1 MKKLLTT
8 ILSAAL
14 LLQCMGLFAQTPVK
28 LYPGKAPGSE
38 NWTHHEVMLD
48 YMSPIWHEVNQV
60 VLNVVDPVIIPYLPA
75 AGTETGAAVLVCPGG
90 GFYALSWN
98 NEGTQVAQWL
108 ADHGIAAFILKY
120 RVSYSGDT
128 MEDIQSVADH
138 NYAGVPRDDAY
149 QALAARNR
157 EKSAE
162 MGDFR
167 QFAHDD
173 ACTAIRYIR
182 SHAAEYGVKP
192 DRIAMV
198 GFSAGGILSL
208 DVIDDH
214 DEASKPNLVGCMY
227 GAFGAGD
234 ELPAEPCPLF
244 IAATQREIP
253 GRATNLYELWTK
265 NNLSSEIH
273 GFTDATHGFGY
284 RPNGRGENLW
294 IVLFRNFM
302 KKNHLIEE

>member
-1 MKKLLTT
+1 MKTVFRTLVF
-8 ILSAAL
+8 AAL
-14 LLQCMGLFAQTPVK
+14 LLQSMNLFAQSPIR

-38 NWTHHEVMLD
+38 TWTHKEVMLD
-48 YMSPIWHEVNQV
+48 YMSPIWHEMNQV
-60 VLNVVDPVIIPYLPA
+60 VLNVVDPEIIPYLPTP
-75 AGTETGAAVLVCPGG
+75 GTETGAAVLVCPGG

-108 ADHGIAAFILKY
+108 ADHGITAFILKY

-138 NYAGVPRDDAY
+138 NYGGVPRDDAY

-167 QFAHDD
+167 KFAHDD

-182 SHAAEYGVKP
+182 SHAKEYGINP
-192 DRIAMV
+192 DRIGMV

-208 DVIDDH
+208 DVLDDH
-214 DEASKPNLVGCMY
+214 DAASKPNLVGCIY
-227 GAFGAGD
+227 GSFFAKD
-234 ELPAEPCPLF
+234 ELPADPCPLF
-244 IAATQREIP
+244 IAADQPEIP
-253 GRATNLYELWTK
+253 GKASDLFALWTK
-265 NNLSSEIH
+265 NNLPCEIH
-273 GFTDATHGFGY
+273 AFTDSSHGFGY
-284 RPNGRGENLW
+284 RPNGRSENMW
-294 IVLFRNFM
+294 ITLFVNFM
-302 KKNHLIEE
+302 KKVHFID

>member
-1 MKKLLTT
+1 MKTVFRTLVF
-8 ILSAAL
+8 AAL
-14 LLQCMGLFAQTPVK
+14 LLQSMNLFAQSPIR

-38 NWTHHEVMLD
+38 TWTHKEVMLD
-48 YMSPIWHEVNQV
+48 YMSPIWHEINQV

-75 AGTETGAAVLVCPGG
+75 PGTETGAAVLVCPGG

-138 NYAGVPRDDAY
+138 NYGGVPRDEAY

-167 QFAHDD
+167 KFAHDD

-182 SHAAEYGVKP
+182 SHAKEYGINP
-192 DRIAMV
+192 DKIGMV
-198 GFSAGGILSL
+198 GFSAGGALCL
-208 DVIDDH
+208 DVLYNH
-214 DEASKPNLVGCMY
+214 DASSKPDMVGCIY
-227 GAFGAGD
+227 GFRSADSG
-234 ELPAEPCPLF
+234 LPADPSPLF
-244 IAATQREIP
+244 LAATQPEIP
-253 GRATNLYELWTK
+253 GRASDMYALWTS
-265 NNLSSEIH
+265 NNLPSEIH
-273 GFTDATHGFGY
+273 SFTDATHGFGY
-284 RPNGRGENLW
+284 RPNGRAENLW
-294 IVLFRNFM
+294 ITLFFNFM
-302 KKNHLIEE
+302 KKTHFIE